1 MGIFLEIIEWTDT
14 LTSRMLNSGFLDTGE
29 FGPQPVKM
37 VVSDIENKTDLSHFP
52 NDILLGNIRAAM
64 LESGKA
70 RFVTTYGDQGTDEM
84 TRDTQDLKNDPL
96 FDSSQVPEQGQATV
110 ARLSLRTQILWV
122 RSQGTKQAQNTYD
135 AVTYLETVDG
145 VDRDRI
151 GVYGSSFGGAN
162 AIWSAAFDPRMK
174 VVVSAVGVT
183 NGERWL
189 RSVRSAYDWFGFRD
203 HVHADA
209 RQRVRSGE
217 KTMIYRYDIYPT
229 DPDAVDK
236 PTMTVE
242 EHGAEDVT
250 HVDMESVEACFRYK
264 PDWVVDRISP
274 RPVLFVAAEYDS
286 IVPPEEIVA
295 TYERCGEPKKLV
307 WLPDARHNQV
317 YEFSDSEHFETVAS
331 EVTEW
336 FREYL

>member
-1 MGIFLEIIEWTDT
+1 MSDGRMDKQDVTFFSNGLKIAAHLYRPADWQAGDAPRPAVVCLTGYSGRKNVATIDIPRRLAREGYFALAPDYQGYGEAEGERGRHRPLE
-14 LTSRMLNSGFLDTGE
+14 
-29 FGPQPVKM
+29 
-37 VVSDIENKTDLSHFP
+37 
-52 NDILLGNIRAAM
+52 
-64 LESGKA
+64 
-70 RFVTTYGDQGTDEM
+70 
-84 TRDTQDLKNDPL
+84 
-96 FDSSQVPEQGQATV
+96 
-110 ARLSLRTQILWV
+110 
-122 RSQGTKQAQNTYD
+122 QAQNTYD
-135 AVTYLETVDG
+135 AVTYLETIDEVDAE
-145 VDRDRI
+145 RI

-162 AIWSAAFDPRMK
+162 AVWAAAFDPRMK

-189 RSVRSAYDWFGFRD
+189 RSVRSAYDWFNFRD
-203 HVHADA
+203 RVRDDA
-209 RQRVRSGE
+209 RHRVLTGE
-217 KTMIYRYDIYPT
+217 KTMIYRYDIYPN

-250 HVDMESVEACFRYK
+250 HVDLESVEACFRYK

-274 RPVLFVAAEYDS
+274 RPVLFFAAEYDS

-307 WLPDARHNQV
+307 QLPGARHNQV

-331 EVTEW
+331 ETTAW
-336 FREYL
+336 FKRYL